1 MDLWSAWSVWVQA
14 LRPACAR
21 QATFEWMRIV
31 LAGLC
36 IRADRAGVTSL
47 VRALALR
54 PGAYLRL
61 LHLFHSEAL
70 RLPQLTA
77 LWVRL
82 CLERFAP
89 FQVGDAIVCLADG
102 IKVPKEGKK
111 MPGVKKLH
119 QESSNN
125 SKPEFIDGHSLQAF
139 SLLVRT
145 VGGLVTSIPL
155 AARIHEGV
163 IDCAAERRKTLLDR
177 LVELFFELVA
187 PLARRVILVADA
199 YYASAKVIGPLLA
212 AGHHLVTR
220 VRRNAV
226 AYRPAPVPRPRRRGR
241 PRRYGEKIRLRDLL
255 LDPEQPF
262 LTAVSPLYDDRNVTL
277 AYHHQDLLWR
287 PVGHLVR
294 FVFVRHPRRG
304 NLVLLT
310 TDTTLDPLDVIALY
324 GYRFKIE
331 VGFRQAVQVM
341 GTYFYHFWMRTM
353 TPRKRGARGA
363 QDLLKKSRLYKDHV
377 RRKIR
382 AYHRFVQLGCIA
394 QGLLQLLAIQHRP
407 SVWAR
412 FRSWLRTMHPEQP
425 PSELVVAQALR
436 TSLPEYL
443 AATADHG
450 DLAKFLAP
458 IRSPDL
464 LRAYERA
471 A

>member
-1 MDLWSAWSVWVQA
+1 MDLWSAWSVCVQA

-54 PGAYLRL
+54 PRAYLRL

-70 RLPQLTA
+70 HLPQLTA

-111 MPGVKKLH
+111 MPAVKKLH

-125 SKPEFIDGHSLQAF
+125 SKPKFIDGHSLQAF

-145 VGGLVTSIPL
+145 GGGLVTSIPL

-212 AGHHLVTR
+212 GGHHLVTR
-220 VRRNAV
+220 ARRNAV
-226 AYRPAPVPRPRRRGR
+226 AYRPAPVPRQRRRGR

-255 LDPEQPF
+255 FDPEQPF
-262 LTAVSPLYDDRNVTL
+262 LTAPSPLYDDRNVCL

-287 PVGHLVR
+287 PVGHLMR

-310 TDTTLDPLDVIALY
+310 SDTTLDPLDVIALY

-341 GTYFYHFWMRTM
+341 GTYFYHFWMRAM
-353 TPRKRGARGA
+353 TPRKRGGGTP
-363 QDLLKKSRLYKDHV
+363 DLRKRSRLYKDHV

-394 QGLLQLLAIQHRP
+394 QGLLQLLAIEHRP
-407 SVWAR
+407 SVWTR

-443 AATADHG
+443 APTADPA
-450 DLAKFLAP
+450 DLAKFLAR
-458 IRSPDL
+458 IRDPDL

>member
-1 MDLWSAWSVWVQA
+1 
-14 LRPACAR
+14 
-21 QATFEWMRIV
+21 
-31 LAGLC
+31 
-36 IRADRAGVTSL
+36 
-47 VRALALR
+47 
-54 PGAYLRL
+54 
-61 LHLFHSEAL
+61 
-70 RLPQLTA
+70 
-77 LWVRL
+77 
-82 CLERFAP
+82 
-89 FQVGDAIVCLADG
+89 
-102 IKVPKEGKK
+102 
-111 MPGVKKLH
+111 
-119 QESSNN
+119 
-125 SKPEFIDGHSLQAF
+125 
-139 SLLVRT
+139 
-145 VGGLVTSIPL
+145 
-155 AARIHEGV
+155 
-163 IDCAAERRKTLLDR
+163 
-177 LVELFFELVA
+177 
-187 PLARRVILVADA
+187 
-199 YYASAKVIGPLLA
+199 
-212 AGHHLVTR
+212 
-220 VRRNAV
+220 
-226 AYRPAPVPRPRRRGR
+226 
-241 PRRYGEKIRLRDLL
+241 
-255 LDPEQPF
+255 
-262 LTAVSPLYDDRNVTL
+262 
-277 AYHHQDLLWR
+277 
-287 PVGHLVR
+287 VR

-304 NLVLLT
+304 NLILLT

-363 QDLLKKSRLYKDHV
+363 QDLRKKSRLYKEHV

-464 LRAYERA
+464 LRAYEPA